1 MRRRV
6 RWWSVRGRAL
16 WPHGGPWS
24 LDRCAGA
31 AAALVL
37 FGCRA
42 EPRPPALDTGGLV
55 DEARGQTCAEVAS
68 AALELGLGEQVY
80 RAVHDDKAARC
91 DMVAGPQGGHHSFFA
106 IQVRGIDPT
115 QTWTLELEAEHDGQL
130 VGQSTSLPGLRCLD
144 PDHPMTF
151 VGIPLFWGQ
160 DLPAVRE
167 LPVEV
172 HAVLDSEEGP
182 ALRTTASVLVVLPS
196 DGHGR

>member
-1 MRRRV
+1 MSRRA
-6 RWWSVRGRAL
+6 RWWSAQGLAPRRR
-16 WPHGGPWS
+16 GGPWS
-24 LDRCAGA
+24 LERCCGVV
-31 AAALVL
+31 AALVL
-37 FGCRA
+37 LGCGA
-42 EPRPPALDTGGLV
+42 GPRPPALDTGGLA
-55 DEARGQTCAEVAS
+55 DDAAGAACGELAS

-80 RAVHDDKAARC
+80 RAVRDDKAARC

-144 PDHPMTF
+144 PDHPMTY

-160 DLPAVRE
+160 ELPAVPE

-172 HAVLDSEEGP
+172 HAVLDSEAGP
-182 ALRTTASVLVVLPS
+182 ALRTTASVLLVLPAER
-196 DGHGR
+196 HGR